1 MQMLFLLFKKEI
13 TKTFKLNY
21 LKRGNV
27 SQRNKIMASYIAV
40 GVAFVFFLVRWIK
53 LIFKFRSY
61 NWMEEEIVPF
71 LLTPVISVSVFLAL
85 IVGFF
90 WGSGLI
96 FFDKNYEVEYSWPVA
111 VEITVVSKMLVP
123 YFVLVLVDIALI
135 GPLITLYGA
144 VRAISIFFVLA
155 AAVELLLLPVVPYL
169 LGIVLGR
176 LVLSLLQ
183 KKSSVTIRLGSIIL
197 VMMLGAYFFIVFYFS
212 FSGSDGSQIVQ
223 QFISFFGSFTNKYFE
238 GIFEFV
244 FLNTSI
250 YILTIGLL
258 ATVLFCLVV
267 LIYKKG
273 FSHLVGTESS
283 QFKLT
288 RNQKMSVKLSLFV
301 RERKRYY
308 STSVYF
314 LNTIIFPI
322 MAVLLVAFI
331 AIAKDEA
338 TQHIKVFA
346 TALKLLPSDT
356 NILYSYMITM
366 LITMFN
372 TTGVSI
378 SIEKNKIE
386 VLKSFPISAMDIF
399 VPKVALQLYLS
410 IPVIIVLNS
419 VMAVMLKFDFRTILL
434 GYLMPITFSAFSSV
448 LGYGINILLPN
459 FDWENITFVVK
470 RSLSTIICAIA
481 NVLIA
486 LGNLVLLSRVKIL
499 DSYSTGFST
508 TIVVSI
514 LSFTIFLLILFKGDE
529 QFSHMEL

>member
-1 MQMLFLLFKKEI
+1 MYNQFANRFAIQKE
-13 TKTFKLNY
+13 
-21 LKRGNV
+21 
-27 SQRNKIMASYIAV
+27 RNE
-40 GVAFVFFLVRWIK
+40 
-53 LIFKFRSY
+53 
-61 NWMEEEIVPF
+61 N
-71 LLTPVISVSVFLAL
+71 
-85 IVGFF
+85 
-90 WGSGLI
+90 
-96 FFDKNYEVEYSWPVA
+96 
-111 VEITVVSKMLVP
+111 
-123 YFVLVLVDIALI
+123 
-135 GPLITLYGA
+135 
-144 VRAISIFFVLA
+144 
-155 AAVELLLLPVVPYL
+155 
-169 LGIVLGR
+169 
-176 LVLSLLQ
+176 SL
-183 KKSSVTIRLGSIIL
+183 
-197 VMMLGAYFFIVFYFS
+197 
-212 FSGSDGSQIVQ
+212 
-223 QFISFFGSFTNKYFE
+223 SFFGSFTNKYFE

-434 GYLMPITFSAFSSV
+434 GYLMPITFSAFSGV

>member
-1 MQMLFLLFKKEI
+1 MSFPDVFKA
-13 TKTFKLNY
+13 L
-21 LKRGNV
+21 
-27 SQRNKIMASYIAV
+27 SDP
-40 GVAFVFFLVRWIK
+40 VR
-53 LIFKFRSY
+53 R
-61 NWMEEEIVPF
+61 E
-71 LLTPVISVSVFLAL
+71 
-85 IVGFF
+85 
-90 WGSGLI
+90 
-96 FFDKNYEVEYSWPVA
+96 
-111 VEITVVSKMLVP
+111 
-123 YFVLVLVDIALI
+123 
-135 GPLITLYGA
+135 
-144 VRAISIFFVLA
+144 
-155 AAVELLLLPVVPYL
+155 
-169 LGIVLGR
+169 
-176 LVLSLLQ
+176 
-183 KKSSVTIRLGSIIL
+183 
-197 VMMLGAYFFIVFYFS
+197 
-212 FSGSDGSQIVQ
+212 
-223 QFISFFGSFTNKYFE
+223 
-238 GIFEFV
+238 
-244 FLNTSI
+244 
-250 YILTIGLL
+250 ILTLL
-258 ATVLFCLVV
+258 KQQGKMPAGEIAAEFELSNATISYHLSMLRKADLVFETRYQKY
-267 LIYKKG
+267 IYY
-273 FSHLVGTESS
+273 E
-283 QFKLT
+283 
-288 RNQKMSVKLSLFV
+288 
-301 RERKRYY
+301 
-308 STSVYF
+308 
-314 LNTIIFPI
+314 I
-322 MAVLLVAFI
+322 VAFI

>member
-53 LIFKFRSY
+53 LIFEFRSY

-96 FFDKNYEVEYSWPVA
+96 FFDKNYEAEYSWPVA

-258 ATVLFCLVV
+258 ATLFCLVV